1 MLTTSVMQ
9 GGFGTPPVGQS
20 AYTTDSYTKLLIHS
34 DTSDESTSYSDS
46 SGQNH
51 TVNRNGTVNHDTAQA
66 KIGATSI
73 RFGGTSSDW
82 LNSGNHADWSFGT
95 GDFTIDFWVRWAS
108 GDIDTNDVIFQY
120 YNTGSVFQ
128 DHMTCSVAATTMNFG
143 MATNNV
149 VKADYTFTIPNSG
162 WTVNK
167 WYHVAIVRN
176 GANLYG
182 FFDGTS
188 VTPNSSPPTR
198 IDANTNFP
206 DQGADLTIGK
216 GHYANR
222 MFKGWIDE
230 FRWSKGIARW
240 TSNFTVA

>member
-1 MLTTSVMQ
+1 MLATQQIGQDNGLIT
-9 GGFGTPPVGQS
+9 GVGSS
-20 AYTTDSYTKLLIHS
+20 AYETDSYTKLLIHS
-34 DTSDESTSYSDS
+34 DTSDEATSYSDS

-51 TVNRNGTVNHDTAQA
+51 TINRNGTVNHDTAQA

-108 GDIDTNDVIFQY
+108 GDIDSNDVIMQY
-120 YNTGSVFQ
+120 YHTGSIFQ
-128 DHMTCSVAATTMNFG
+128 DHMTLSVAANTMNFG
-143 MATNNV
+143 MASNNNV
-149 VKADYTFTIPNSG
+149 RCDYTWTIPNSG
-162 WTVNK
+162 WIVNK

-182 FFDGTS
+182 FFDGTAVS
-188 VTPNSSPPTR
+188 TTPGTA
-198 IDANTNFP
+198 IDANTSFP
-206 DQGADLTIGK
+206 DQGSDLTIGK

-222 MFKGWIDE
+222 MFKGWLDE
-230 FRWSKGIARW
+230 IRISKGIARW
-240 TSNFTVA
+240 TSNFGVA